1 MNAPSLSR
9 ARWSA
14 GYTALS
20 VLGALVLLVMLVRLA
35 IFAQAPAPLPAIG
48 WSVTPWNA
56 FVTRHACTTAYW
68 QAATEVERRPDVY
81 APSNYSS
88 GRVGPDGREIPRFMG
103 PYAVDPYEY
112 PPTFL
117 LLPRAMITVA
127 PGFPQFRLL
136 WGFMNL
142 AVVLAAVVL
151 VARRIDRENG
161 TRSLWLAPLALV
173 PLTVF
178 HVFQSGNA
186 QLFFVALAMLGML
199 AFERG
204 RHALG
209 GLLLAYAIVGKMF
222 PGLLLVYLAVR
233 REWRALAWTTAWA
246 LALTLATVVD
256 IGWAPFTAFLDHMP
270 KLLSGEA
277 FPMLRMQGPPD
288 VSQSVPGLV
297 LKLPR
302 FGGPELPFA
311 ALKIAGWLFSVVIVW
326 ATVRLALRP
335 LSPRL
340 APLAWLVVL
349 GLATLRSPF
358 LPAYGAFQGVWVA
371 SILLAVA
378 WSDARLRATALV
390 LWGSLLWMTAGPPTL
405 PPVVIATVTTLQ
417 TVAILTLFALGVRLG
432 RGAASEAV
440 VAGRVSAPAVASAA
454 GR

>member
-1 MNAPSLSR
+1 MPASAVSAPAPHKFAILS
-9 ARWSA
+9 AV
-14 GYTALS
+14 G
-20 VLGALVLLVMLVRLA
+20 GLVLLVMLVRL
-35 IFAQAPAPLPAIG
+35 IVFAQAPAPLPAIG

-68 QAATEVERRPDVY
+68 SAATEVKRAPDVY
-81 APSNYSS
+81 APSTYST
-88 GRVGPDGREIPRFMG
+88 GRVGPDGREIPRLIG
-103 PYAVDPYEY
+103 PYSVDPYEY

-117 LLPRAMITVA
+117 LLPRALTMLA

-142 AVVLAAVVL
+142 AVVLAAVAL

-161 TRSLWLAPLALV
+161 TRTLWLAPLAIV

-186 QLFFVALAMLGML
+186 QLFFVALSMLGML

-209 GLLLAYAIVGKMF
+209 GLLLAYAIVGKLF
-222 PGLLLVYLAVR
+222 PGLLMIYLAVR
-233 REWRALAWTTAWA
+233 RDWRALGWTTAWA
-246 LALTLATVVD
+246 LGLTLATVAD
-256 IGWAPFTAFLDHMP
+256 IGWAPFTAFLEHLP

-302 FGGPELPFA
+302 FGGPALPFE
-311 ALKIAGWLFSVVIVW
+311 ALKIAGWIYSVIILW

-358 LPAYGAFQGVWVA
+358 LPGYGAFQGVWVA
-371 SILLAVA
+371 TILLAVA
-378 WSDARLRATALV
+378 WSDLRLRAITLAL
-390 LWGSLLWMTAGPPTL
+390 WASLLWMTAGPPTL
-405 PPVVIATVTTLQ
+405 PPVVIAALTTLQ
-417 TVAILTLFALGVRLG
+417 TVAILALFAMAVRLG
-432 RGAASEAV
+432 RSAADQPTGAAA
-440 VAGRVSAPAVASAA
+440 
-454 GR
+454 

>member
-1 MNAPSLSR
+1 MNTTTPARLLHRTGTGYR
-9 ARWSA
+9 AVA
-14 GYTALS
+14 AA
-20 VLGALVLLVMLVRLA
+20 GALVLTVMLIRL
-35 IFAQAPAPLPAIG
+35 IVFAQAPAPLPAIG

-68 QAATEVERRPDVY
+68 KAAIEVERAPDVY
-81 APSNYSS
+81 APSTYST
-88 GRVGPDGREIPRFMG
+88 GRVGPDGREIPRFIG

-117 LLPRAMITVA
+117 LLPRALTVIA

-142 AVVLAAVVL
+142 AVVVAGVVL

-161 TRSLWLAPLALV
+161 SRSLWLAPLALV

-186 QLFFVALAMLGML
+186 QLFFVALAMLAML

-204 RHALG
+204 SHAVG
-209 GLLLAYAIVGKMF
+209 GLLLAYAIVGKLF
-222 PGLLLVYLAVR
+222 PGLLVVYLAVR
-233 REWRALAWTTAWA
+233 RDWRALAWTAAWA
-246 LALTLATVVD
+246 LGLTLVTIAD

-302 FGGPELPFA
+302 FGGPVLPFE
-311 ALKIAGWLFSVVIVW
+311 ALKIAGWIFSVVIVW

-335 LSPRL
+335 VAPRL

-358 LPAYGAFQGVWVA
+358 LPGYGAFQGVWVA
-371 SILLAVA
+371 TLLLALT
-378 WSDARLRATALV
+378 WSDARRRALALL
-390 LWGSLLWMTAGPPTL
+390 LWAPLLWMTAGPPTL
-405 PPVVIATVTTLQ
+405 PPVVIATATTLQ
-417 TVAILTLFALGVRLG
+417 TIAILALFGLAARLG
-432 RGAASEAV
+432 RAATDRPAGAAA
-440 VAGRVSAPAVASAA
+440 
-454 GR
+454 

>member
-1 MNAPSLSR
+1 MNTTTPARLLHRTGTGYR
-9 ARWSA
+9 AVA
-14 GYTALS
+14 AA
-20 VLGALVLLVMLVRLA
+20 GALVLTVMLIRL
-35 IFAQAPAPLPAIG
+35 IVFAQAPAPLPAIG

-68 QAATEVERRPDVY
+68 KAAIEVERAPDVY
-81 APSNYSS
+81 APSTYST
-88 GRVGPDGREIPRFMG
+88 GRVGPDGREIPRFIG

-117 LLPRAMITVA
+117 LLPRALTVIA

-142 AVVLAAVVL
+142 AVVIAAVVL
-151 VARRIDRENG
+151 VARRVDRENG
-161 TRSLWLAPLALV
+161 SRSLWLAPLALV

-186 QLFFVALAMLGML
+186 QLFFVALAMLAML

-204 RHALG
+204 RHAVG
-209 GLLLAYAIVGKMF
+209 GLLLAYAIVGKLF
-222 PGLLLVYLAVR
+222 PGLLVIYLAVR
-233 REWRALAWTTAWA
+233 RDWRALAWTAAWA
-246 LALTLATVVD
+246 LALTLVTIAD

-302 FGGPELPFA
+302 FGGPVLPFE
-311 ALKIAGWLFSVVIVW
+311 ALKIAGWIFSVVIVW

-335 LSPRL
+335 VAPRL
-340 APLAWLVVL
+340 APLAWLVIL

-358 LPAYGAFQGVWVA
+358 LPGYGAFQGVWVA
-371 SILLAVA
+371 TILLALT
-378 WSDARLRATALV
+378 WSDARRRALALL
-390 LWGSLLWMTAGPPTL
+390 LWAPLLWMTAGPPTL
-405 PPVVIATVTTLQ
+405 PPVVIATATTLQ
-417 TVAILTLFALGVRLG
+417 TIAILTLFGLAVRIG
-432 RGAASEAV
+432 RAATAQPTGAAT
-440 VAGRVSAPAVASAA
+440 
-454 GR
+454 

>member
-1 MNAPSLSR
+1 MSAPPVATAAPHKFTIL
-9 ARWSA
+9 AAA
-14 GYTALS
+14 GG
-20 VLGALVLLVMLVRLA
+20 VVLLVMLVRLLV
-35 IFAQAPAPLPAIG
+35 FAQAPAPLPAIG

-68 QAATEVERRPDVY
+68 QAATEVERNPDVY
-81 APSNYSS
+81 APANYST
-88 GRVGPDGREIPRFMG
+88 GRVGPDGREIPRAIG
-103 PYAVDPYEY
+103 PYNIDPYEY

-117 LLPRAMITVA
+117 LLPRGLTAVA

-136 WGFMNL
+136 WGLINL
-142 AVVLAAVVL
+142 AVVLAAVAL

-204 RHALG
+204 RHAVG
-209 GLLLAYAIVGKMF
+209 GALLAYAIVGKLF
-222 PGLLLVYLAVR
+222 PGLLIVYLAVR
-233 REWRALAWTTAWA
+233 RDWRALAWTTAWA
-246 LALTLATVVD
+246 LGLTLVTIAD

-302 FGGPELPFA
+302 FGGPVLPFA
-311 ALKIAGWLFSVVIVW
+311 ALKIAGWIFSVVIVW

-335 LSPRL
+335 VSPRL

-358 LPAYGAFQGVWVA
+358 LPGYGAFQGVWVA
-371 SILLAVA
+371 TLVVA
-378 WSDARLRATALV
+378 LTWANVRLRLIALV
-390 LWGSLLWMTAGPPTL
+390 LWASLLWTTAGPPTL
-405 PPVVIATVTTLQ
+405 PPIVIATATTLQ
-417 TVAILTLFALGVRLG
+417 TFAILTLFAIAVRVG
-432 RGAASEAV
+432 RD
-440 VAGRVSAPAVASAA
+440 VSVPAASAA
-454 GR
+454 GTARS

>member
-1 MNAPSLSR
+1 MNSTPSLR
-9 ARWSA
+9 FVDRPGA
-14 GYTALS
+14 GYRIVA
-20 VLGALVLLVMLVRLA
+20 VAGALVLAVMLIRL
-35 IFAQAPAPLPAIG
+35 IVFAQAPAPLPAIG

-68 QAATEVERRPDVY
+68 QAATEVERGPDVY
-81 APSNYSS
+81 APANYST
-88 GRVGPDGREIPRFMG
+88 GRVGPDGRELPRFIG

-117 LLPRAMITVA
+117 LLPRALTVIA

-142 AVVLAAVVL
+142 AVVIAAVAL
-151 VARRIDRENG
+151 VARRVDRENG
-161 TRSLWLAPLALV
+161 SRSLWLAPLALA
-173 PLTVF
+173 PLSVF

-186 QLFFVALAMLGML
+186 QLFFVALAMLAML

-204 RHALG
+204 R
-209 GLLLAYAIVGKMF
+209 YAIVGKLF
-222 PGLLLVYLAVR
+222 PGLLVIYLAVR
-233 REWRALAWTTAWA
+233 RDWRALAWTAAWG
-246 LALTLATVVD
+246 LGLTLVTIAD

-297 LKLPR
+297 LKLHR
-302 FGGPELPFA
+302 FGGPVLPFE
-311 ALKIAGWLFSVVIVW
+311 ALKIAGWVFSVVIVW

-335 LSPRL
+335 VAPTL

-358 LPAYGAFQGVWVA
+358 LPGYGAFQGVWVA
-371 SILLAVA
+371 TILLALT
-378 WSDARLRATALV
+378 WSDARQRALV
-390 LWGSLLWMTAGPPTL
+390 LLLWAPLLWMTAGPPTL

-417 TVAILTLFALGVRLG
+417 TIAILTLFGLAVRIG
-432 RGAASEAV
+432 RAATA
-440 VAGRVSAPAVASAA
+440 VSAPAVASAA

>member
-1 MNAPSLSR
+1 MNTTTSVRLLDR
-9 ARWSA
+9 AGT
-14 GYTALS
+14 GYRIVAA
-20 VLGALVLLVMLVRLA
+20 VGALVLAVMLIRL
-35 IFAQAPAPLPAIG
+35 IVFAQAPAPLPAIG

-68 QAATEVERRPDVY
+68 HAATEVERAPDVY
-81 APSNYSS
+81 APSTYST
-88 GRVGPDGREIPRFMG
+88 GRVGPDGREIPRFIG

-117 LLPRAMITVA
+117 LLPRALTVIA

-142 AVVLAAVVL
+142 AVVIAAVVL
-151 VARRIDRENG
+151 VARRVDRENG
-161 TRSLWLAPLALV
+161 SRSLWLAPLALA

-186 QLFFVALAMLGML
+186 QLFFVSLAMLGML

-204 RHALG
+204 RHAVG
-209 GLLLAYAIVGKMF
+209 GLLLAYAVVGKLF
-222 PGLLLVYLAVR
+222 PGLLVIYLAVR
-233 REWRALAWTTAWA
+233 RDWRALAWTAAWG
-246 LALTLATVVD
+246 LALTLVTIAD
-256 IGWAPFTAFLDHMP
+256 IGWAPFTAFLDHLP

-302 FGGPELPFA
+302 FGGPVLPFE
-311 ALKIAGWLFSVVIVW
+311 ALKIAGWIFSVVIAW

-335 LSPRL
+335 VSPRL

-358 LPAYGAFQGVWVA
+358 LPGYGAFQGVWVA
-371 SILLAVA
+371 TILLALT
-378 WSDARLRATALV
+378 WSDARRRALALL
-390 LWGSLLWMTAGPPTL
+390 LWASLLWMTAGPPTL
-405 PPVVIATVTTLQ
+405 PPVVIATATTLQ
-417 TVAILTLFALGVRLG
+417 TIAILTLFGLAVRIG
-432 RGAASEAV
+432 RAAAVQPTGAAA
-440 VAGRVSAPAVASAA
+440 
-454 GR
+454 

>member
-1 MNAPSLSR
+1 MVTPPLATPAPHKFTIL
-9 ARWSA
+9 AVA
-14 GYTALS
+14 GG
-20 VLGALVLLVMLVRLA
+20 VVLLVMLVRLLV
-35 IFAQAPAPLPAIG
+35 FAQAPAPLPAIG

-68 QAATEVERRPDVY
+68 QAATEVERSPDVY
-81 APSNYSS
+81 APANYST
-88 GRVGPDGREIPRFMG
+88 GRVGPDGREIPRFIG

-117 LLPRAMITVA
+117 LLPRALTVIA

-136 WGFMNL
+136 WGVMNL
-142 AVVLAAVVL
+142 AVVIAAVVL
-151 VARRIDRENG
+151 VARRVDRENG
-161 TRSLWLAPLALV
+161 TRSLWLAPLALA

-204 RHALG
+204 RHAVG
-209 GLLLAYAIVGKMF
+209 GLLLAYAIVGKLF
-222 PGLLLVYLAVR
+222 PGLLVVYLAVR
-233 REWRALAWTTAWA
+233 RDWRALAWTTAWA
-246 LALTLATVVD
+246 LGLTLVTIADV
-256 IGWAPFTAFLDHMP
+256 GWAPFTAFLDHMP

-302 FGGPELPFA
+302 FGGPVLPFE
-311 ALKIAGWLFSVVIVW
+311 ALKIAGWIFSVVIVW

-335 LSPRL
+335 VAPRL

-358 LPAYGAFQGVWVA
+358 LPGYGAFQGVWVA
-371 SILLAVA
+371 TILLALT
-378 WSDARLRATALV
+378 WSDARRRALALL
-390 LWGSLLWMTAGPPTL
+390 LWAPLLWMTAGPPTL
-405 PPVVIATVTTLQ
+405 PPLVIATASTLQ
-417 TVAILTLFALGVRLG
+417 TIAILALFGLAVRIG
-432 RGAASEAV
+432 RAAAVQPPGAAA
-440 VAGRVSAPAVASAA
+440 
-454 GR
+454 

>member
-1 MNAPSLSR
+1 MSDPPVATAAPRTFTIL
-9 ARWSA
+9 AA
-14 GYTALS
+14 TG
-20 VLGALVLLVMLVRLA
+20 GLVLLVMLVRLVV
-35 IFAQAPAPLPAIG
+35 FAQAPAPLPAIG

-68 QAATEVERRPDVY
+68 QAATEVERTPDVY
-81 APSNYSS
+81 APANYST
-88 GRVGPDGREIPRFMG
+88 GRVGPDGREIPRAIG
-103 PYAVDPYEY
+103 PYNVDPYEY

-117 LLPRAMITVA
+117 LLPRTLTAVA
-127 PGFPQFRLL
+127 PGFPRFRLL

-142 AVVLAAVVL
+142 AVVIAAVAL
-151 VARRIDRENG
+151 VARRIDREAG
-161 TRSLWLAPLALV
+161 TRSLWLAPLGLV

-186 QLFFVALAMLGML
+186 QLFFVALATLGML

-204 RHALG
+204 RHAVG
-209 GLLLAYAIVGKMF
+209 GLLLAYAIVGKLF

-233 REWRALAWTTAWA
+233 REWRALAWTTTWA
-246 LALTLATVVD
+246 LALTLVTIAD

-302 FGGPELPFA
+302 FGGPVLPFE
-311 ALKIAGWLFSVVIVW
+311 ALKIAGWIFSVVIVW

-335 LSPRL
+335 VAPRL

-358 LPAYGAFQGVWVA
+358 LPGYGAFQGAWVA
-371 SILLAVA
+371 TILLALT
-378 WSDARLRATALV
+378 WSDVRMRALTLL
-390 LWGSLLWMTAGPPTL
+390 LWAPFLWMTAGPPTL
-405 PPVVIATVTTLQ
+405 PPLVIATATTLQ
-417 TVAILTLFALGVRLG
+417 TIAILTLFGLAVRIG
-432 RGAASEAV
+432 RAA
-440 VAGRVSAPAVASAA
+440 AA
-454 GR
+454 HPTATPV

>member
-1 MNAPSLSR
+1 MNTTTSGRLLDR
-9 ARWSA
+9 AGTGYRVVAAA
-14 GYTALS
+14 G
-20 VLGALVLLVMLVRLA
+20 GLVLLVMLVRL
-35 IFAQAPAPLPAIG
+35 IVFAQAPAPLPAIG

-68 QAATEVERRPDVY
+68 QAATEVERGPDVY
-81 APSNYSS
+81 APANYST
-88 GRVGPDGREIPRFMG
+88 GRVGPDGREIPRTIG
-103 PYAVDPYEY
+103 PYNVDPYEY

-117 LLPRAMITVA
+117 LLPRALTAIA

-136 WGFMNL
+136 WGFLNL
-142 AVVLAAVVL
+142 AVVLAAVGL
-151 VARRIDRENG
+151 VARRVDRENG
-161 TRSLWLAPLALV
+161 SRSLWLAPLALV

-186 QLFFVALAMLGML
+186 QLFFVALAMVAML

-204 RHALG
+204 RHAIG
-209 GLLLAYAIVGKMF
+209 GLLLAYAIVGKLF
-222 PGLLLVYLAVR
+222 PGLLIIYLAVR
-233 REWRALAWTTAWA
+233 RDWRALAWTAAWA
-246 LALTLATVVD
+246 LGLTLATIAD

-302 FGGPELPFA
+302 FGGPVLPFE
-311 ALKIAGWLFSVVIVW
+311 ALKIAGWIFSVVIVW

-335 LSPRL
+335 VAPRL

-358 LPAYGAFQGVWVA
+358 LPGYGAFQGVWVA
-371 SILLAVA
+371 TILLALT
-378 WSDARLRATALV
+378 WSDARRRALALL
-390 LWGSLLWMTAGPPTL
+390 LWASLLWMTAGPPTL
-405 PPVVIATVTTLQ
+405 PPVVIATATTLQ
-417 TVAILTLFALGVRLG
+417 TIAILTLFGLAVRIG
-432 RGAASEAV
+432 RAAAVQPTGAAA
-440 VAGRVSAPAVASAA
+440 
-454 GR
+454 

>member
-1 MNAPSLSR
+1 MKTTTSR
-9 ARWSA
+9 VDGRGA
-14 GYTALS
+14 GYG
-20 VLGALVLLVMLVRLA
+20 VLAAAGAFVLLVMLVRLMV
-35 IFAQAPAPLPAIG
+35 FAQAPAPLPAIG

-68 QAATEVERRPDVY
+68 QAATEVERGPDVY
-81 APSNYSS
+81 APANYST
-88 GRVGPDGREIPRFMG
+88 GRVGADGREIPRTIG
-103 PYAVDPYEY
+103 PYNVDPYEY

-117 LLPRAMITVA
+117 LLPRALTALA

-142 AVVLAAVVL
+142 AVVLAAVAL

-186 QLFFVALAMLGML
+186 QLFFVALAMLAML

-204 RHALG
+204 RHAVG
-209 GLLLAYAIVGKMF
+209 GLLLAYAIVGKLF
-222 PGLLLVYLAVR
+222 PGLLVVYLAVR
-233 REWRALAWTTAWA
+233 RDWRALAWTTAWA
-246 LALTLATVVD
+246 LGLTLVTIAD

-297 LKLPR
+297 LKVPR
-302 FGGPELPFA
+302 FGGPVLPFA

-326 ATVRLALRP
+326 VTVRLALRP
-335 LSPRL
+335 VAPRL

-358 LPAYGAFQGVWVA
+358 LPGYGAFQGVWVA
-371 SILLAVA
+371 TILLAVA
-378 WSDARLRATALV
+378 WSDARLRAIALV
-390 LWGSLLWMTAGPPTL
+390 LWASLLWMTAGPPTL
-405 PPVVIATVTTLQ
+405 PPVVIATATTLQ
-417 TVAILTLFALGVRLG
+417 TFAILTLFALAIRLG
-432 RGAASEAV
+432 RAAA
-440 VAGRVSAPAVASAA
+440 AVSAPAGASAA
-454 GR
+454 DR